1 MTHEEKVALKL
12 SRKKDRYEKMQNLN
26 KQRAVTYL
34 AYLMIIV
41 VIVLSSCLQLI
52 FDVENFNTARFITNL
67 CFSFFIA
74 IFGMILAMQDGE
86 LSNEAKKNG
95 EYWDIKQRFKDC
107 LTKIVDRDIFRQFCD
122 KLFYKERDSY
132 IDEKLASVSIF
143 DHDYIK
149 INENE
154 LRSLQNEPKQCVF
167 AFDKDG
173 KELIKPF
180 DQINELQYMFI
191 LKYKNGHF
199 KFPKLEYTFFT
210 SRNKRNGYKAQA
222 ELLEKQQNTKL
233 FGILYRCCMILIV
246 STILALAVI
255 NPNASSAAQVA
266 MDMVGRIFT
275 LITSVFFGYTLA
287 NSEMRQN
294 IDSFEY
300 KCDIIDQFYIE
311 KETGSFVPMN
321 MSEVILQ
328 KIKMIEEARKKAREE
343 KVAENSNK
351 EIVKQEE
358 PKVEVII
365 PPKEEITEPT
375 EDITPN
381 ELNVIKAL
389 RDANKK

>member
-1 MTHEEKVALKL
+1 
-12 SRKKDRYEKMQNLN
+12 
-26 KQRAVTYL
+26 
-34 AYLMIIV
+34 
-41 VIVLSSCLQLI
+41 
-52 FDVENFNTARFITNL
+52 
-67 CFSFFIA
+67 
-74 IFGMILAMQDGE
+74 
-86 LSNEAKKNG
+86 
-95 EYWDIKQRFKDC
+95 
-107 LTKIVDRDIFRQFCD
+107 
-122 KLFYKERDSY
+122 
-132 IDEKLASVSIF
+132 
-143 DHDYIK
+143 
-149 INENE
+149 
-154 LRSLQNEPKQCVF
+154 
-167 AFDKDG
+167 
-173 KELIKPF
+173 
-180 DQINELQYMFI
+180 
-191 LKYKNGHF
+191 
-199 KFPKLEYTFFT
+199 
-210 SRNKRNGYKAQA
+210 
-222 ELLEKQQNTKL
+222 
-233 FGILYRCCMILIV
+233 MILIV

-389 RDANKK
+389 RDANRK